1 MDFRSEKIK
10 KSTKQNSNKELLLQ
24 VYLPLSISILVFLI
38 LAIMVSIV
46 SGPGSVN
53 VHHWA
58 NISIIYL
65 SIPLLLIWFICLA
78 LLIALIFGMGKL
90 IQWIP
95 VPIKN
100 LNLILLRIAL
110 WMWNFSEKIS
120 APIINFQSKTYGLKK
135 GLSFTKR
142 DSI

>member
-1 MDFRSEKIK
+1 MDFTSETVK
-10 KSTKQNSNKELLLQ
+10 KSPKQKSRNELLTQ
-24 VYLPLSISILVFLI
+24 VYLPLAFSILVFLV
-38 LAIMVSIV
+38 LAIMVSIA

-65 SIPLLLIWFICLA
+65 SIPLMLFWIIFLA
-78 LLIALIFGMGKL
+78 LLIALIIGMGKL
-90 IQWIP
+90 INWIP

-100 LNLILLRIAL
+100 LNLVMLKIAL
-110 WMWNFSEKIS
+110 WMWNFSEKVS
-120 APIINFQSKTYGLKK
+120 APIISLQSKTYGLKK

-142 DSI
+142 VSK